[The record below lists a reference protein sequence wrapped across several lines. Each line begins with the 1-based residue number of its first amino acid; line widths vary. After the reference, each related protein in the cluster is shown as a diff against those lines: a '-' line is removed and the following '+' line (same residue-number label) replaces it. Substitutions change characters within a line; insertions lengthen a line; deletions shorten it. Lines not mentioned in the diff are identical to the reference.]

1 VACRTSRDKRDLARI
16 VRTPDG
22 RMIVDATGR
31 QAGRGAYVCVD
42 GDCRAQALHR
52 SLISRALEQPLS
64 DEVRD
69 FLAAGEGA
77 SPTIDTTRGGTSGQE

>member
-1 VACRTSRDKRDLARI
+1 
-16 VRTPDG
+16 
-22 RMIVDATGR
+22 MIVDATGR

-42 GDCRAQALHR
+42 GDCRAQAFKR
-52 SLISRALEQPLS
+52 NLISRALEQPLS

-69 FLAAGEGA
+69 FLAAEGA